1 MQKKTM
7 YNPRKCNSASKLS
20 GCVQREQS
28 KIFLALPTN
37 NPFMEIFKKSLTCGF
52 SCLNIRLPFD
62 TGILMLNLTESD
74 SKKMSI
80 DQSFK
85 AYKRDDLRN
94 RIIDV

>member
-1 MQKKTM
+1 
-7 YNPRKCNSASKLS
+7 
-20 GCVQREQS
+20 
-28 KIFLALPTN
+28 
-37 NPFMEIFKKSLTCGF
+37 MEIFKKSLTGGF
-52 SCLNIRLPFD
+52 SCLNIRFSFD

>member
-1 MQKKTM
+1 
-7 YNPRKCNSASKLS
+7 
-20 GCVQREQS
+20 
-28 KIFLALPTN
+28 
-37 NPFMEIFKKSLTCGF
+37 MEIFKKSLTGGF
-52 SCLNIRLPFD
+52 SCFNIRLSFD

-85 AYKRDDLRN
+85 ADKRDDIRN